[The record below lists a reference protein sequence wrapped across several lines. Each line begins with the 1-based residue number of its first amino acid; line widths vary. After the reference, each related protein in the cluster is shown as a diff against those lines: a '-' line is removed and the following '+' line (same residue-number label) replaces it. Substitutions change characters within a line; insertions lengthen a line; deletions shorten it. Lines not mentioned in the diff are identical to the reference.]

1 LKREVFRVIIYL
13 RISIFIFVWKGRG
26 LYMVSSE
33 ERKYS
38 LSELRKGMTIKS
50 KEQLSNIYD
59 VWIILVKKNDGDS
72 DYTIGYIG
80 KETNSESDL
89 LFTSGNIICPVYNDS
104 LNTDGDIYE
113 E

>member
-1 LKREVFRVIIYL
+1 
-13 RISIFIFVWKGRG
+13 
-26 LYMVSSE
+26 MVSSE

-38 LSELRKGMTIKS
+38 LSELHKGMTIKS

-104 LNTDGDIYE
+104 LNTDGDIYYE